1 MMTVGKTPGRKR
13 CLWLTPQQWVA
24 GALEA
29 AVIEVGAV
37 AAVGIATDVAGVV
50 VVVVVVVVV
59 GLGRRVRPCRLFH
72 RFRPYHRVAL
82 VG

>member
-1 MMTVGKTPGRKR
+1 MMTAAKTPGRKR
-13 CLWLTPQQWVA
+13 CLWSTPQQWAA
-24 GALEA
+24 GAVEA

-37 AAVGIATDVAGVV
+37 AAVAIATDVAGVV
-50 VVVVVVVVV
+50 VV
-59 GLGRRVRPCRLFH
+59 LGRRVRPCRLFH

>member
-1 MMTVGKTPGRKR
+1 MMTAAKSPGRKR
-13 CLWLTPQQWVA
+13 CLWSTPQQWAA
-24 GALEA
+24 GAVEA

-37 AAVGIATDVAGVV
+37 AAVAIATDVAG

>member
-13 CLWLTPQQWVA
+13 CLWSTPQQWAA
-24 GALEA
+24 GAVEA

-37 AAVGIATDVAGVV
+37 AAVAIATDVAGVV
-50 VVVVVVVVV
+50 VVVV
-59 GLGRRVRPCRLFH
+59 LGRRVRPCRLFH

>member
-1 MMTVGKTPGRKR
+1 MMTAAKTPGRKR
-13 CLWLTPQQWVA
+13 CLWSTPQQWA
-24 GALEA
+24 GAVEA

-37 AAVGIATDVAGVV
+37 AAVAIATDVAGVV
-50 VVVVVVVVV
+50 VVVVVD
-59 GLGRRVRPCRLFH
+59 LGRRVHPCRLFH

>member
-1 MMTVGKTPGRKR
+1 MMTAAKTPGRKR
-13 CLWLTPQQWVA
+13 CLWSTPQQWAA
-24 GALEA
+24 GAVEA

-37 AAVGIATDVAGVV
+37 AAVAIATDVAGVV
-50 VVVVVVVVV
+50 VVVVDLV
-59 GLGRRVRPCRLFH
+59 RRVRPCRLFH

>member
-37 AAVGIATDVAGVV
+37 AAVAIATDVAGVV
-50 VVVVVVVVV
+50 VVVV
-59 GLGRRVRPCRLFH
+59 GLGRLGRRVRPCRLFH

>member
-1 MMTVGKTPGRKR
+1 MMTAAKTPDRKR
-13 CLWLTPQQWVA
+13 CLWSTPQPWAA

-37 AAVGIATDVAGVV
+37 AAVAIATDVAGVV
-50 VVVVVVVVV
+50 VVVVVVVVD
-59 GLGRRVRPCRLFH
+59 LGRRVRPCRLFH

>member
-1 MMTVGKTPGRKR
+1 MMTAAKSPGRKR
-13 CLWLTPQQWVA
+13 CLWSTPQQWAA
-24 GALEA
+24 GAVEA

-37 AAVGIATDVAGVV
+37 AAVAIATDVAGVV
-50 VVVVVVVVV
+50 VVVVVVD
-59 GLGRRVRPCRLFH
+59 LGRRVRPCRLFH